1 MDSAIDT
8 SKYIV
13 VWYLKKIIKYF
24 LPDFLRI
31 WIMIMWSFEADNLFC
46 QCAGFRYEKKIYVWK
61 SQILW
66 QKNSFIDYECKFY
79 L

>member
-46 QCAGFRYEKKIYVWK
+46 QCAGFRYEKKYMFEKV
-61 SQILW
+61 
-66 QKNSFIDYECKFY
+66 KFY
-79 L
+79 DKKIVL